1 MMNELQIQEVK
12 DDMARQYRQKTL
24 NAAQIVTALLA
35 LKLAGVMTEKTMQSI
50 IEEIVRTAEIPKAV
64 KDSLSFAK
72 KDKKTMRG
80 LIDLAKERY
89 GSKDENAVQA

>member
-1 MMNELQIQEVK
+1 MNELQIQEVK

-89 GSKDENAVQA
+89 GPKDENAVQA